1 VSRLKAHLNPGGRI
15 YIIGMNPIPD
25 HSSKPAAELITE
37 VRRAR
42 DSCILLAGHR
52 PYREFPLDW
61 MNRHL
66 KKSGFTVLHSK
77 SYAILHNEDTILR
90 QVRVAQSKL
99 QYFADANLRH
109 GMEVYLYD
117 LSNRVKAAVKAT
129 DTGRIP
135 LSNDYIIEAAH
146 AQENAPDA
154 ATEVPAVVFN
164 AARAGANV

>member
-1 VSRLKAHLNPGGRI
+1 
-15 YIIGMNPIPD
+15 MNPIPD

-42 DSCILLAGHR
+42 DACILLAGHR

-61 MNRHL
+61 MTRHL
-66 KKSGFTVLHSK
+66 TKSRLRVLHSK

-99 QYFADANLRH
+99 QYLTDAGLRH

-117 LSNRVKAAVKAT
+117 LSNRVKAATAAT
-129 DTGRIP
+129 DAGRIP
-135 LSNDYIIEAAH
+135 LSNDYIIEVQHAEEAEGEEAA
-146 AQENAPDA
+146 AAA
-154 ATEVPAVVFN
+154 ATAAASAPKVVFQ
-164 AARAGANV
+164 AASSASVHAK